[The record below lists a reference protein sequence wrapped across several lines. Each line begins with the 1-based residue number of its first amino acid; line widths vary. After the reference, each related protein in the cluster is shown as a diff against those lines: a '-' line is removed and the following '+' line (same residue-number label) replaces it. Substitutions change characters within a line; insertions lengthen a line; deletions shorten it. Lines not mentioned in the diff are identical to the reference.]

1 MPQAAAEKIMF
12 KQNTSKTWL
21 LIATLFLMLLGGSV
35 LFVKQHWDEAM
46 LEARADTQRELGL
59 LATLVKAELEHGNH
73 TLANVI
79 LQDWGAAQADVAAV
93 RLVAANGVAISEY
106 RRSTPAGLELTLE
119 APIKYSDSGSV
130 RLILSK
136 DLAEV
141 TQHHYWIMLQ
151 FAAALAIVAAM
162 LVVLTRLQLRNQ
174 RESVK
179 LELEMDRREHAQ
191 QALRESEQRYR
202 IQIEHAPEAITVFD
216 ADSGKFMDANE
227 NAARL
232 FGMPR
237 EQLFQH
243 SPADLSP
250 SMQPNGCASVTLM
263 MDRTREALSGGTPVF
278 EWMHHNAAGE
288 DIPCEVRLVRL
299 PSSGRKLVRGSITDI
314 SVRKRAEHALYESEM
329 RFRQLFEMVPTVAVQ
344 GYAPDGSVRYW
355 NKASEQLYG
364 YSKEEAIGRN
374 LLDLIIPPPMRGEVQ
389 HSMMQMTESGQTRP
403 AEELQLM
410 RKDGS
415 LVPVFSSHVVLE
427 TPDSGH
433 ELYCLD
439 VDLSERKRAEE
450 SLRLTQFSLD
460 HAPDGVFW
468 LDMDG
473 RVGYVN
479 DEACRSLGYSR
490 EELLNMHVWDFDP
503 DYNPDRWP
511 QQWEY
516 MRRLGSRT
524 FETRHRR
531 KDGTVHPV
539 EISVVQTTYGD
550 KEHHTAFVRDI
561 SEHKTSETLL
571 RQDREQQQVL
581 REMLEDVVKGST
593 LTEVLDACMA
603 RLLAVSWLSLLPKG
617 GILLMAEDGKT
628 LKMTVS
634 RNLSPEIRSLCDKVP
649 LGCCQCGRAAASRE
663 MLFSSCLDE
672 RHEISFPGMTEHGH
686 YNLPLLSEGEVLG
699 VMVLYLPHGF
709 ERDPVKEQFLTSVT
723 DILAGFIR
731 RKYAEESLKQLNER
745 LEDRVEE
752 RTVELVAAKEEAERA
767 SRAKSEFLSRM
778 SHELRTPMNAILGF
792 GQLLELTLKEEEQA
806 DNVQEILHAG
816 RHLLELINEV
826 LDLARIEAG
835 KLTISL
841 EPIHLMP
848 LIEECLALIRPV
860 AEVRAIRILELGRN
874 CAEYVQAD
882 RTRLKQALLNLLSN
896 AVKYNQEG
904 GTLSVSCVHDGDA
917 IQVRVSDTGAGLT
930 PEQQVRLFSPFERL
944 DADKTGIEGTGIGL
958 ALSRRLMELMHGEI
972 GVESKP
978 GVGSTFWVRLPVA
991 QELEDVSGNSDCRIA
1006 DADTPHAASDKQS
1019 EILCIEDNP
1028 ANLRLVE
1035 RILSRR
1041 EDIRLLTSAVPS
1053 LGLELAQAH
1062 HPALILLDIN
1072 LPEMDGY
1079 DVMKCLREN
1088 PATRDIPVV
1097 AVSANAMPKDLARGK
1112 AAGFVDY
1119 LTKPLDI
1126 EQLLRTVDRV
1136 LARGGSGI

>member
-1 MPQAAAEKIMF
+1 MF

-21 LIATLFLMLLGGSV
+21 LIATLFLMLLGGCM
-35 LFVKQHWDEAM
+35 LFVKQYWDEAM
-46 LEARADTQRELGL
+46 LEARATTQRELGL
-59 LATLVKAELEHGNH
+59 LAILVKAELEHGDNS
-73 TLANVI
+73 LAEVI
-79 LQDWGAAQADVAAV
+79 LQDWGAAQADVAAI
-93 RLVAANGVAISEY
+93 RLMAANGVAISEY
-106 RRSTPAGLELTLE
+106 RRPTPAGLDLTLE
-119 APIKYSDSGSV
+119 VPIVYSDSGSV
-130 RLILSK
+130 RLIISK

-141 TQHHYWIMLQ
+141 TQHHYSIMLQ
-151 FAAALAIVAAM
+151 LAAALAIVAAM
-162 LVVLTRLQLRNQ
+162 LVALTRLQLRHQ

-179 LELEMDRREHAQ
+179 LEIEMARRETAQ
-191 QALRESEQRYR
+191 QALRESEQRFR
-202 IQIEHAPEAITVFD
+202 IQIEHAPEAIVVFD
-216 ADSGKFMDANE
+216 ADSGKFIDANE

-232 FGMPR
+232 FGMSR
-237 EQLFQH
+237 EELMRH
-243 SPADLSP
+243 TPADLSP
-250 SMQPNGCASVTLM
+250 PLQPDGRDSASVTIEQM
-263 MDRTREALSGGTPVF
+263 HKALGGGAPVF
-278 EWMHHNAAGE
+278 DWTHRDAAGH
-288 DIPCEVRLVRL
+288 DIPCEVRLVCL
-299 PSSGRKLVRGSITDI
+299 PSSGRNLVRGSITDI
-314 SVRKRAEHALYESEM
+314 SARKQAEHLQQENEM
-329 RFRQLFEMVPTVAVQ
+329 RFRHLFEQVRTVAVQ
-344 GYAPDGSVRYW
+344 GYTADGNVQYW
-355 NKASEQLYG
+355 NQASEILYG
-364 YSKEEAIGRN
+364 YSKEEAVGKN
-374 LLDLIIPPPMRGEVQ
+374 MLELIIPPFMLEEIRQ
-389 HSMMQMTESGQTRP
+389 AIRQMSESGQARP

-415 LVPVFSSHVVLE
+415 LVPVFSSHVVLQSAA
-427 TPDSGH
+427 SGT

-439 VDLSERKRAEE
+439 VDLSERKLAEE

-468 LDMDG
+468 LDRDG

-479 DEACRSLGYSR
+479 DETCRSLGYSR

-503 DYNPDRWP
+503 EFNPDKWP

-516 MRRLGSRT
+516 MRRLGAQT

-531 KDGTVHPV
+531 KDGTDHPV
-539 EISVVQTTYGD
+539 EISMVQTTYGD

-581 REMLEDVVKGST
+581 REMLEDVVKGGT
-593 LTEVLDACMA
+593 LKDALDACLA

-628 LKMTVS
+628 LQMTVS

-649 LGCCQCGRAAASRE
+649 LGRCQCGRAAASRE

-686 YNLPLLSEGEVLG
+686 YNLPLLSEGKVLG

-709 ERDPVKEQFLTSVT
+709 ERDPIKEQFLTSVT

-731 RKYAEESLKQLNER
+731 RKYAEESLKQLNEN
-745 LEDRVEE
+745 LEDRVEA
-752 RTVELVAAKEEAERA
+752 RTVELVAAKEEAELA

-792 GQLLELTLKEEEQA
+792 GQLLELTIHEEEQA

-835 KLTISL
+835 KLSISL
-841 EPIHLMP
+841 EPVRLMP
-848 LIEECLALIRPV
+848 LFEDTLPLIRPM
-860 AEVRAIRILELGRN
+860 AEARGICINEIEQS
-874 CAEYVQAD
+874 CAEWVWAD
-882 RTRLKQALLNLLSN
+882 RTRLKQVLLNLLSN
-896 AVKYNQEG
+896 AVKYNRESG
-904 GTLSVSCVHDGDA
+904 SLSITCIRDDDA
-917 IQVRVSDTGAGLT
+917 IQIRVSDTGPGLN
-930 PEQQVRLFSPFERL
+930 PEQLVRLFSPFERL
-944 DADKTGIEGTGIGL
+944 DADKTDIEGTGIGL
-958 ALSRRLMELMHGEI
+958 ALSRRLMELMQGEI

-978 GVGSTFWVRLPVA
+978 GLGSTFWVRLPLARVD
-991 QELEDVSGNSDCRIA
+991 EDESCDADDLIS
-1006 DADTPHAASDKQS
+1006 DADTADSVDNKQWD
-1019 EILCIEDNP
+1019 ILCIEDNP
-1028 ANLRLVE
+1028 ANLRLIE

-1041 EDIRLLTSAVPS
+1041 QNIRLLSAAAPG
-1053 LGLELAQAH
+1053 LGLELAQTH
-1062 HPALILLDIN
+1062 RPALILLDIN
-1072 LPEMDGY
+1072 LPDMDGY
-1079 DVMKCLREN
+1079 EVMQCLREN
-1088 PATRDIPVV
+1088 PLTCDIPVV

-1112 AAGFVDY
+1112 AAGFVEY

-1136 LARGGSGI
+1136 LEHGESGI

>member
-1 MPQAAAEKIMF
+1 MF
-12 KQNTSKTWL
+12 KQSTSKTWL
-21 LIATLFLMLLGGSV
+21 LIAILFLMLLGGGV

-46 LEARADTQRELGL
+46 LEARAATQRELGL
-59 LATLVKAELEHGNH
+59 LATLVKAELEHGDIP
-73 TLANVI
+73 LAKVI
-79 LQDWGAAQADVAAV
+79 LQDWGAAQADVAAL
-93 RLVAANGVAISEY
+93 RLVAANGDAISEY
-106 RRSTPAGLELTLE
+106 RRAAPARQALTLE
-119 APIKYSDSGSV
+119 AAIKYSNAGAV

-151 FAAALAIVAAM
+151 LAAALAIVAAM
-162 LVVLTRLQLRNQ
+162 LVVLTRLQLQHQ
-174 RESVK
+174 RESKK
-179 LELEMDRREHAQ
+179 LELEMARHEHAQ
-191 QALRESEQRYR
+191 QALRESEQRFR

-216 ADSGKFMDANE
+216 ADSGLFMDANE
-227 NAARL
+227 NAVRL
-232 FGMPR
+232 FGLSR
-237 EQLFQH
+237 EELFQH
-243 SPADLSP
+243 SPAGMSP
-250 SMQPNGCASVTLM
+250 PLQPDGRASDKLM
-263 MDRTREALSGGTPVF
+263 KELTREVLSGGTPVF
-278 EWMHHNAAGE
+278 EWMHRDAAGK

-299 PSSGRKLVRGSITDI
+299 PSSGHNLVRGSITDI
-314 SVRKRAEHALYESEM
+314 SARKRAEHALYESEM

-364 YSKEEAIGRN
+364 YSKEEAFGHN
-374 LLDLIIPPPMRGEVQ
+374 LLDLIIPPAMRDEVL
-389 HSMMQMTESGQTRP
+389 HAMKQMTESGQARP

-427 TPDSGH
+427 AADSGM

-439 VDLSERKRAEE
+439 VDLSERKQAEE

-468 LDMDG
+468 LDMEG

-490 EELLNMHVWDFDP
+490 EELLKMHVWDFDP
-503 DYNPDRWP
+503 DYSPDRWP

-516 MRRLGSRT
+516 LRRLGART

-531 KDGTVHPV
+531 KDGTDHPV

-561 SEHKTSETLL
+561 SQHKTSESQL
-571 RQDREQQQVL
+571 RQDREQQKVL
-581 REMLEDVVKGST
+581 REMLEDVVKGGT
-593 LTEVLDACMA
+593 LKDTLDACLT

-617 GILLMAEDGKT
+617 GILLMAEDGQT
-628 LKMTVS
+628 LQMTVS
-634 RNLSPEIRSLCDKVP
+634 RNLSSEIRRLCDRVP
-649 LGCCQCGRAAASRE
+649 LGRCQCGRAAASRE

-709 ERDPVKEQFLTSVT
+709 ERDLIKEQFLTSVT

-731 RKYAEESLKQLNER
+731 RKHAEESLKQLNEK

-841 EPIHLMP
+841 EPVHLMP

-860 AEVRAIRILELGRN
+860 AEARSIRILESGRN
-874 CAEYVQAD
+874 CGEYVQAD

-896 AVKYNQEG
+896 AVKYNQEA
-904 GTLSVSCVHDGDA
+904 GTLSVTCIHDGDA
-917 IQVRVSDTGAGLT
+917 IQICVSDTGAGLT
-930 PEQQVRLFSPFERL
+930 AEQQSRLFSPFERL
-944 DADKTGIEGTGIGL
+944 DADKTAIEGTGIGL

-978 GVGSTFWVRLPVA
+978 GIGSTFWLRLTVVH
-991 QELEDVSGNSDCRIA
+991 ELEDESGNADSPIA
-1006 DADTPHAASDKQS
+1006 DADTAHTAGDKQWD
-1019 EILCIEDNP
+1019 ILCIEDNP
-1028 ANLRLVE
+1028 ANLRLIE

-1041 EDIRLLTSAVPS
+1041 EDIRLLTATAPN
-1053 LGLELAQAH
+1053 LGLELAQAD

-1072 LPEMDGY
+1072 LPDMDGY
-1079 DVMKCLREN
+1079 EVMQCLREN

-1126 EQLLRTVDRV
+1126 DQLLRTVQQV
-1136 LARGGSGI
+1136 LERTGLDK